1 MQKKKKKS
9 EETEQALEA
18 DMAVMLE
25 LPDQKIKTTTITVLK
40 ACDEKTA
47 ILSCC
52 LGILQC
58 NNHAYSQSLDI

>member
-1 MQKKKKKS
+1 
-9 EETEQALEA
+9 
-18 DMAVMLE
+18 MAVMLE